1 MLAIFTLA
9 GYYII
14 SNSEIIRV
22 VEANADRASEIIDM
36 TIEEAKPDALDLWLV
51 KLAKKENCGKGI
63 IDVNGKASRG
73 SFCYQDATYK
83 AMSTKYQI
91 YEQYSLT
98 RAIIED
104 GGYRHWLCSVV
115 TDKKRCPSY
124 TWGKGIGL
132 PPEL

>member
-1 MLAIFTLA
+1 MKTKKVIVIILAILTLV
-9 GYYII
+9 GYYTFN
-14 SNSEIIRV
+14 SNSEIIRK
-22 VEANADRASEIIDM
+22 VEASEPDVLDM
-36 TIEEAKPDALDLWLV
+36 WLD

-83 AMSTKYQI
+83 VMSVKYHI
-91 YEQYSLT
+91 YDQYALT

-104 GGYRHWLCSVV
+104 GGWSHWRCSVV